1 MGLEGGGS
9 DHQTLWVMESVFMC
23 VSGLVSVG
31 VCAIVLHTYSTC
43 RGGQRTT
50 TGICPCVLSCLRQ
63 GLFLFLPIPD
73 WLLETL
79 LSLTS
84 IFP

>member
-1 MGLEGGGS
+1 MTVQAGREMGLGGGGS
-9 DHQTLWVMESVFMC
+9 DHQILWVMESAFVC

-50 TGICPCVLSCLRQ
+50 SGIGPCVLSCRR
-63 GLFLFLPIPD
+63 
-73 WLLETL
+73 
-79 LSLTS
+79 
-84 IFP
+84 

>member
-1 MGLEGGGS
+1 MGLGGGGR
-9 DHQTLWVMESVFMC
+9 DHHTLWVMESAFVC
-23 VSGLVSVG
+23 VPGLVNVG
-31 VCAIVLHTYSTC
+31 VCAIVLHTYSTY

-50 TGICPCVLSCLRQ
+50 TGIGPCVLSCLRQ

-73 WLLETL
+73 WLLEIL
-79 LSLTS
+79 LSLAP